1 MVAKPEKGS
10 MVEGML
16 LQMARSGQIMGK
28 LDEPELISILERVNQ
43 QMPRSSSVKVK

>member
-1 MVAKPEKGS
+1 MVAKPEKAS
-10 MVEGML
+10 MVENIL

-28 LDEPELISILERVNQ
+28 LEEPELINILEKVNL